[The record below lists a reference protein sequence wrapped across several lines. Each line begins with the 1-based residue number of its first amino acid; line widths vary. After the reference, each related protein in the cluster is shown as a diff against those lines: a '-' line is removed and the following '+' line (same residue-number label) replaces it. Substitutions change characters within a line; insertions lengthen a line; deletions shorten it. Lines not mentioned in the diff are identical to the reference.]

1 MYSTLPILAL
11 IQELPTKMPAY
22 MGFFL
27 SKAISMAWGLAK
39 TYKVAP
45 TKMPFEQAVG
55 MALLCGLIGFV
66 SVKQGKVAAMKK
78 ELRASI
84 L

>member
-22 MGFFL
+22 MGFFF

-45 TKMPFEQAVG
+45 SNLPRIEKVLG
-55 MALLCGLIGFV
+55 MGLLCALIGFV
-66 SVKQGKVAAMKK
+66 SVKQGKSAAM
-78 ELRASI
+78 R
-84 L
+84 